1 MSYPAE
7 AVLSN
12 KITRNRT
19 VPSFKDSPQKNTT
32 TGVRDNRPKSVVG
45 GVAAT
50 DLIGI
55 PLRPQKRERVRVA
68 VAN

>member
-1 MSYPAE
+1 MKRLSYTSE
-7 AVLSN
+7 MT
-12 KITRNRT
+12 KNRT